1 MWAMVR
7 TVTHLSPGLR
17 ARGALAA
24 VTATLVLLAGCSTG
38 GADGEAD
45 AAASTSSSG
54 SASATPTKSPDRD
67 APLSA
72 DQACAA
78 MYVDGDKTLEER
90 IGTALVGASDGL
102 DAASA
107 DQMHAMAI
115 ELGRLQPRVPEEFQS
130 PVEKIRAPFLQLQET
145 LDLAETGQV
154 ELDIA
159 STVEGLKEYEK
170 LC

>member
-1 MWAMVR
+1 MCAMVR
-7 TVTHLSPGLR
+7 TVTLVSPGLR

-24 VTATLVLLAGCSTG
+24 LTTLVLLAGCSTG
-38 GADGEAD
+38 GAGGEAD
-45 AAASTSSSG
+45 AASASSSD
-54 SASATPTKSPDRD
+54 SASATPTKSPERD

-115 ELGRLQPRVPEEFQS
+115 ELGRLERRVPEQFKS

-145 LDLAETGQV
+145 LDLAETSQV

>member
-1 MWAMVR
+1 MSAMVR
-7 TVTHLSPGLR
+7 PVITAPAGFR
-17 ARGALAA
+17 ARGALVAA
-24 VTATLVLLAGCSTG
+24 VTLVLLAGCSP
-38 GADGEAD
+38 DGDAD
-45 AAASTSSSG
+45 AGASASPSGSTSAAP
-54 SASATPTKSPDRD
+54 SAKPDPD
-67 APLSA
+67 APLDA
-72 DQACAA
+72 NQACAA
-78 MYVDGDKTLEER
+78 MYVDNDKTLEER

-115 ELGRLQPRVPEEFQS
+115 ELGRLERRVPEQFKS

-145 LDLAETGQV
+145 LDLAETSQV